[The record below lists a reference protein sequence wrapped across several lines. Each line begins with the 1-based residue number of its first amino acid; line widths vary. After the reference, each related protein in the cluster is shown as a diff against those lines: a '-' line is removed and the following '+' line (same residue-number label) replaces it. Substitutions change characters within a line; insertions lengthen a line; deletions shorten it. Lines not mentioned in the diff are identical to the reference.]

1 MPQNPPP
8 AGTIH
13 YSQIPDL
20 PADDP
25 LHAELQAYR
34 REMPRLLA
42 AGLEGRWVL
51 IQGGVVLG
59 DFATMAEADDAG
71 LVRFG
76 MEGSFLVKCVQE
88 HERLLRIPW
97 WRLVG

>member
-1 MPQNPPP
+1 MLFEPPY
-8 AGTIH
+8 AQTIH

-20 PADDP
+20 PTENP
-25 LHAELQAYR
+25 LHGELQAYR

-59 DFATMAEADDAG
+59 DFATMAAADDAG
-71 LVRFG
+71 LTCFG
-76 MEGSFLVKCVQE
+76 MSSFLVKRVLE
-88 HERLLRIPW
+88 HEPVYRTPLSR
-97 WRLVG
+97 VA